1 MSPEQI
7 QTTVDGLVAFVK
19 AVTPSD
25 GMSTGAI
32 GAIITVSSLIL
43 LFAILI
49 TVDETRGAREQR
61 RWRDETYYE
70 QGFANKPLAWTDDRR
85 ELRRAEKHWKRGAL
99 AAREKRAHQAA
110 FQARMKA
117 ALEGREPTKA
127 ELEGRLSVVEGEES

>member
-25 GMSTGAI
+25 GMSTGVIALII
-32 GAIITVSSLIL
+32 GVSATIL
-43 LFAILI
+43 MFAIFGFMF
-49 TVDETRGAREQR
+49 ETQGARDSR

-70 QGFANKPLAWTDDRR
+70 QGFANKPLDWTDDRR
-85 ELRRAEKHWKRGAL
+85 ELRRAEKHWKRGSI

-117 ALEGREPTKA
+117 ALDGREPTKA